1 MQFYYTIQP
10 SITFL
15 CSLSDISLLVSSPS
29 LDIRVGRKVTIRQN
43 VVARSP
49 LPALPLSPLSVLD
62 LKCSPHR
69 ILAAPTPSSPP
80 TPHPPLTLHS
90 SLKSKS
96 WINVMVKYTFSKSF
110 KDGFLCII
118 VNQICKWTK
127 ILLLICLFK
136 LNKMHPCPC
145 PHTRDE
151 SLAGA
156 CAG

>member
-1 MQFYYTIQP
+1 MHQNPKCTQYSLP
-10 SITFL
+10 LLS
-15 CSLSDISLLVSSPS
+15 CVLSDISLPVSSPS

-49 LPALPLSPLSVLD
+49 LPVLPLSPLSVLD

-69 ILAAPTPSSPP
+69 ILAAPTPPSP

-110 KDGFLCII
+110 KDGFLCIL
-118 VNQICKWTK
+118 VNQICKWIK
-127 ILLLICLFK
+127 ILIY
-136 LNKMHPCPC
+136 
-145 PHTRDE
+145 
-151 SLAGA
+151 
-156 CAG
+156 